1 MQAKF
6 GNQAKTQLI
15 PGPAGNLEIR
25 FHKNLPA
32 GKDSSDAQT
41 LMVLSHPH
49 PLYGGAMNNK
59 VITTLEK
66 AVQNLGFSTLAYNFR
81 GVGQSEG
88 EHDDTV
94 GELEDLLAV
103 AAWGKAQFSDVELHL
118 AGFSFGSFIALK
130 ALPALQP
137 KSLLT
142 VAPPVGIYDV
152 SILDF
157 SKMDE
162 AFKWSLIQGGQDEV
176 IEAQKVL
183 DWSRALDRKPDCYWR
198 ENASHFFHGE
208 LIWLRKVVNLVY
220 G

>member
-15 PGPAGNLEIR
+15 KGPAGNLEIR
-25 FHKNLPA
+25 FHKSLPA
-32 GKDSSDAQT
+32 GENCSASQK

-66 AVQNLGFSTLAYNFR
+66 AAQNLGFSTLAYNFR
-81 GVGQSEG
+81 GVGKSEG
-88 EHDDTV
+88 EHDHTI
-94 GELEDLLAV
+94 GELDDLLAV
-103 AAWGKAQFSDVELHL
+103 AEWGKAQFSDVELHL
-118 AGFSFGSFIALK
+118 AGFSFGSFISLK

-142 VAPPVGIYDV
+142 VAPPVGIYDFRV
-152 SILDF
+152 LDF
-157 SKMDE
+157 SKMD
-162 AFKWSLIQGGQDEV
+162 ASFKWSLVQGGQDEV
-176 IEAQKVL
+176 VDAQQIL
-183 DWSRALDRKPDCYWR
+183 EWSRSLEQKPDCYWR